1 MTSKKQQARAYF
13 HYSF

>member
-13 HYSF
+13 H